1 VAERDL
7 LASLSLG
14 IFWYCLDREEEL
26 LVNFLR
32 TRSAALGHGR
42 VLSLSGAGWGGQSWV
57 SVCDQAW
64 LRLANE

>member
-1 VAERDL
+1 ML
-7 LASLSLG
+7 M
-14 IFWYCLDREEEL
+14 
-26 LVNFLR
+26 NFLR